1 MSKENL
7 IVGRRDFWIIDHTS
21 ELGCF
26 FILRGKMVTILTLV
40 IKLMVLLLA
49 CTVIER
55 VLLESAA
62 VYVND
67 IPISIYI
74 LYKYIIASTVH
85 AGFTLPR

>member
-1 MSKENL
+1 
-7 IVGRRDFWIIDHTS
+7 
-21 ELGCF
+21 
-26 FILRGKMVTILTLV
+26 MVTILTLV

-49 CTVIER
+49 CPVIER

-74 LYKYIIASTVH
+74 LYKYIQIHYCIQCSCWFHIA
-85 AGFTLPR
+85 